1 MKEPLSEGI
10 LQNMKAKKKKR
21 RQRRSSALG
30 ILLLV
35 LLLTAGVVFAA
46 IHMKDALMQPPTTAI
61 VQESSLGNYY
71 DGMLVVARNEKLV
84 TTENKTRIDFEAD
97 EGSKVMRS
105 GTICKV
111 YSSGYNQTEINRLQS
126 CRDEIEAYHTNQVMR
141 TYVDAALD
149 SENAAIDA
157 LAQQVR
163 TLVHGRGVG
172 SLSSIQKQ
180 LESALNSRK
189 NYLRQKYPD
198 DQELSQ
204 LYKMENDQLKKIQS
218 WTTTYTADEDCL
230 VSFYTDGYE
239 EFVNSRTYGTL
250 TPTDVKNV
258 IRGVPPDMDT
268 VSKGNDAI
276 FRTGIEDEWYAL
288 FLCSDPDWNPV
299 VGEVYRMQL
308 TGFENYI
315 VDAKIMSFSRIGKD
329 LLLRMRIDGN
339 VEPVLNIRTCDA
351 TVGDFVFGVR
361 VPVDALYS
369 LRDEKTGKESI
380 GVVVLEGGVQTF
392 VEVIVISYTDEDTAF
407 VRPVLS
413 GSPLE
418 AGKTVML
425 F

>member
-1 MKEPLSEGI
+1 MKS
-10 LQNMKAKKKKR
+10 KKKKR
-21 RQRRSSALG
+21 KQKRGSSLG
-30 ILLLV
+30 VFV
-35 LLLTAGVVFAA
+35 LLMLLISGIVFVSLKL
-46 IHMKDALMQPPTTAI
+46 KDVFIEPATTAI

-71 DGMLVVARNEKLV
+71 DGTLVIARNETLV
-84 TTENKTRIDFEAD
+84 STENKTRIDFVAE
-97 EGSKVMRS
+97 EGSRVSRS
-105 GTICKV
+105 SVICKV
-111 YSSGYNQTEINRLQS
+111 YSSGYNQTEINRLQTY
-126 CRDEIEAYHTNQVMR
+126 RDQIESYHTNQVLR

-149 SENAAIDA
+149 GENAAIDA

-172 SLSSIQKQ
+172 SLGSIEKQ
-180 LESALNSRK
+180 LESALTSRK

-204 LYKMENDQLKKIQS
+204 LYKVENDQLKKIES
-218 WTTTYTADEDCL
+218 WTTTYIAEEDCL

-239 EFVNSRTYGTL
+239 EAVNSRTYASL
-250 TPTDVKNV
+250 MPADVKNV
-258 IRGVPPDMDT
+258 IRGIAPNLDT

-276 FRTGIEDEWYAL
+276 FRTVVEDEWYAL

-308 TGFENYI
+308 TGFDNYL
-315 VDAKIMSFSRIGKD
+315 VDGEIMSFSRIGND
-329 LLLRMRIDGN
+329 LLLRMRINGS
-339 VEPVLNIRTCDA
+339 VEPVLNIRTCSA

-369 LRDEKTGKESI
+369 LRDEQTGKDAI
-380 GVVVLEGGVQTF
+380 GVIVLDGGIQTF
-392 VEVIVISYTDEDTAF
+392 VEVIVISYPDERTAF

-418 AGKTVML
+418 PGKTVML

>member
-1 MKEPLSEGI
+1 
-10 LQNMKAKKKKR
+10 MKAKKKKR
-21 RQRRSSALG
+21 KQRSSSA
-30 ILLLV
+30 LLV
-35 LLLTAGVVFAA
+35 LLLVLILVAGVVFAA
-46 IHMKDALMQPPTTAI
+46 IKIKDVLVQPATTAI

-71 DGMLVVARNEKLV
+71 DGTLVIARNERLV
-84 TTENKTRIDFEAD
+84 TTENKTRIDFMAQ
-97 EGSKVMRS
+97 EGSKVIRNQA
-105 GTICKV
+105 ICKV
-111 YSSGYNQTEINRLQS
+111 YSSGYNQTEINRLNTY
-126 CRDEIEAYHTNQVMR
+126 RDQIEAYHSNQVLK

-149 SENAAIDA
+149 SENATIDA

-163 TLVHGRGVG
+163 ALVQGRGVG
-172 SLSSIQKQ
+172 SLGSIEKQ
-180 LESALNSRK
+180 LESALTSRK

-204 LYKMENDQLKKIQS
+204 LYKIENDQMKKISS

-250 TPTDVKNV
+250 TPADVKSV
-258 IRGVPPDMDT
+258 IRGVAPDMDT
-268 VSKGNDAI
+268 VSKGNEPIYRAV
-276 FRTGIEDEWYAL
+276 IEDEWYAL
-288 FLCSDPDWNPV
+288 FLCNDPDWNPV

-315 VDAKIMSFSRIGKD
+315 VDGKIMSFSRIGND
-329 LLLRMRIDGN
+329 LLLRMRIEGN
-339 VEPVLNIRTCDA
+339 VTPVLNIRTCDA

-369 LRDEKTGKESI
+369 LKDDRTGKESI
-380 GVVVLEGGVQTF
+380 GVIVLDGGIQTF
-392 VEVIVISYTDEDTAF
+392 VEVIVISYTDDNMAF
-407 VRPVLS
+407 VRPTLS